1 MEKWC
6 FEPGIQF
13 QYGQKWTGRSRA
25 GSGSVSHV
33 FCRVCTFVHGL
44 AIEIFLPSVYLIPP
58 DAGLESIP
66 LYLAWIRFNPACLT
80 VAMRVVFVFS
90 CVAGCDFSLK

>member
-25 GSGSVSHV
+25 GSGSVSQV

-44 AIEIFLPSVYLIPP
+44 AIEIFLPSV
-58 DAGLESIP
+58 
-66 LYLAWIRFNPACLT
+66 
-80 VAMRVVFVFS
+80 
-90 CVAGCDFSLK
+90 